1 MRNTKDKILVTA
13 LDLFNTQGMAKVT
26 LRTIASKMGISQGN
40 LNYHFKKREDIVEA
54 LYFQIV
60 VNINQVI
67 ANSMQSKNHL
77 ESVFSISKA
86 IMFTFYKYQFFLLDF
101 VLIMR
106 ENKKIKAHYVT
117 LIKQREAEFLK
128 MTKLLIDKDLIRKP
142 IFSNEYNNLFKRFQ
156 ILSDFWMSSV
166 VVEQGKITEASVDQ
180 YSEIIYQSLFPYLT
194 LKGQELYKSVSLV

>member
-1 MRNTKDKILVTA
+1 MGNTKEIILKTA

-26 LRTIASKMGISQGN
+26 LRAIANKMGISQGN

-60 VNINQVI
+60 ENINQAVT
-67 ANSMQSKNHL
+67 NSMQSQNHL
-77 ESVFSISKA
+77 EALFGVSKT

-106 ENKKIKAHYVT
+106 EHKTIKQHYIM
-117 LIKQREAEFLK
+117 LIKQREAEFLN
-128 MTKLLIDKDLIRKP
+128 MTKILIDYNILRQP
-142 IFSNEYNNLFKRFQ
+142 IFLNEYNNLFKRFQ

-166 VVEQGKITEASVDQ
+166 VVERGKITKASVDE
-180 YSEIIYQSLFPYLT
+180 YSEIIYQSIFPYLT
-194 LKGQELYKSVSLV
+194 LKGQEQFKSLSLA

>member
-1 MRNTKDKILVTA
+1 MGNTKDKILVTA
-13 LDLFNTQGMAKVT
+13 LELFNTQGMAKVT

-60 VNINQVI
+60 ESINQVI
-67 ANSMQSKNHL
+67 ASSMQFENHL
-77 ESVFSISKA
+77 ESVFSVSKA

-106 ENKKIKAHYVT
+106 EHKKIKTHYVK
-117 LIKQREAEFLK
+117 LIQQRELEFLN
-128 MTKLLIDKDLIRKP
+128 MIDVLIDKNLIRKP
-142 IFSNEYNNLFKRFQ
+142 LFSNEYNNLFKRFQ

-166 VVEQGKITEASVDQ
+166 VVEKGKITKASVHQ
-180 YSEIIYQSLFPYLT
+180 YSEIIYQSIFPYLT
-194 LKGQELYKSVSLV
+194 LKGQKLYKSVSLA